1 MFNLL
6 FKDIRIQFLGDSDFK
21 KKLVKLFILI
31 LLMGALAFVIAFIF
45 SNVIKKVDVY
55 KGAATAYLTLF
66 LAIVSILMIIMN
78 VLRAY
83 KLFFNKKDIE
93 ILTTE
98 PVTNSQIIGSKMIY
112 ILVMHYVTSLV
123 FVYPIFISYAL
134 NQGRS
139 ALFYFIT
146 IFYPLLSF
154 LFEGGIALLLVYPF
168 KLIIDYLKKHLI
180 IQFIVSLVLMVLL
193 AVLYSKVLSLFMTLV
208 VNNNINQLFT
218 TSAIKQVSKIT
229 SGMVPIV
236 FLVQFFLG
244 VGVKIL
250 PYICIAAG
258 IFLLGI
264 TLTIFA
270 FNYFRNVTFTNP
282 KKKLKEAKK
291 IPSVPRMLI
300 KKELIVLFKDSNNIF
315 SFSGLLIIQP
325 FLMYMVISSING
337 VFRSGSF
344 QFYSLIIPNIV
355 EILDI
360 VLIMLFT
367 IIINTGANSYISNE
381 MKTIRVLKTIPIEP
395 EKQLLFKVLVPFVLS
410 LLSLIVST
418 LVLIICKTISPV
430 HIIFGFLLSLTML
443 VVFEIVSLRE
453 EIKIRAN
460 KPKSNFLSTIY
471 AYIIPVLFLGISM
484 LFTYNK
490 VNVIVPYILT
500 LVIIF
505 GSAIPFIINYKQKI
519 RDDFLDLDMIN

>member
-6 FKDIRIQFLGDSDFK
+6 FKDIRIQFLGDSNFK
-21 KKLVKLFILI
+21 KKLVKLFIMI

-45 SNVIKKVDVY
+45 TNVIKKVDVY

-66 LAIVSILMIIMN
+66 LAIVSILMIILN

-112 ILVMHYVTSLV
+112 ILLMHYVTSLI

-180 IQFIVSLVLMVLL
+180 IQFIVSL
-193 AVLYSKVLSLFMTLV
+193 YSKVLSLFMTLV

-218 TSAIKQVSKIT
+218 TSAIKSVTKFT
-229 SGMVPIV
+229 SGMVPVV

-244 VGVKIL
+244 IGVKIL

-270 FNYFRNVTFTNP
+270 FNYFRNVTFANP
-282 KKKLKEAKK
+282 NRKLKESKK
-291 IPSVPRMLI
+291 IPSLPMMLI

-360 VLIMLFT
+360 ALMMLFT

-395 EKQLLFKVLVPFVLS
+395 EKQLLYKVLVPFVLS
-410 LLSLIVST
+410 LLSLIISVI
-418 LVLIICKTISPV
+418 VLLACKTISPV
-430 HIIFGFLLSLTML
+430 HIIFGFILSLAML

-453 EIKIRAN
+453 EMKIRAN
-460 KPKSNFLSTIY
+460 KPKSSFLSTIY
-471 AYIIPVLFLGISM
+471 AYVIPIVFLGISV

-490 VNVIVPYILT
+490 VSVIVPYILS
-500 LVIIF
+500 LLIII
-505 GSAIPFIINYKQKI
+505 GSVVPFVINYKYKI
-519 RDDFLDLDMIN
+519 RSDFLDLDMIN